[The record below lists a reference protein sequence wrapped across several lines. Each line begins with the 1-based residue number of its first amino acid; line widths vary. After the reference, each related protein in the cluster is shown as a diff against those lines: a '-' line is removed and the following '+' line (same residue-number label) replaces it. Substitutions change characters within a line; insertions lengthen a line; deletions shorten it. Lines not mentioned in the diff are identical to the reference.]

1 VSTAGYVPR
10 AFIANLLFL
19 PPRRLY
25 RVFFDRDLWRNNQLQ
40 IGDCRFWGPEEFT
53 AICQSA
59 MDELR
64 VADAKLFAKLT
75 SGGTITFWLKS
86 PSLKR
91 RVYDKVARFYSI
103 DPVYYAWGALESS
116 HSSSLSTLM
125 RHTLRASSAFPSRH
139 RPREAHTRE
148 RSSSGLLHATIP
160 QNWSSHF
167 RRIRLTKRSSQPL
180 AALMMRLDFTKKFKD
195 SATLAPANG
204 G

>member
-1 VSTAGYVPR
+1 VSTAGYVAR

-75 SGGTITFWLKS
+75 SGGTITFWLKP

-103 DPVYYAWGALESS
+103 DPVYYAWGAHGIIAFIIAIHFDEAYTPRFLGVPVETPSS
-116 HSSSLSTLM
+116 RSADTRAVVEWLTTRNYSAELVEPFQTNSPNQTLQPTAG
-125 RHTLRASSAFPSRH
+125 RSDD
-139 RPREAHTRE
+139 EA
-148 RSSSGLLHATIP
+148 
-160 QNWSSHF
+160 
-167 RRIRLTKRSSQPL
+167 
-180 AALMMRLDFTKKFKD
+180 
-195 SATLAPANG
+195 
-204 G
+204 